1 MRRKNAKTNSIS
13 RNSRVA
19 KKKPIV
25 ERGLGSWCIGAYRW
39 LNFSMFVHDNF
50 DEFKAFLENLFS

>member
-19 KKKPIV
+19 KKKSIV
-25 ERGLGSWCIGAYRW
+25 KRGLGDWYIGAYRW
-39 LNFSMFVHDNF
+39 LNLSMFVHNNF
-50 DEFKAFLENLFS
+50 DELKTFLENLFS